1 MDKLSYIILLLDF
14 YRNLLTDKQRD
25 IMSRHYEEDM
35 SLAEIAEEFGISRQ
49 AVHDIIKRSEKAL
62 FDYENELGLVDRFLK
77 QKQELLKIKG
87 LLSKYTDNE
96 EIKLSLDILNKLLD
110 I

>member
-96 EIKLSLDILNKLLD
+96 DIKLSLDILNKLLD

>member
-1 MDKLSYIILLLDF
+1 MDKLSFIILLLDF
-14 YRNLLTDKQRD
+14 YRNLLTDKQKD

-62 FDYENELGLVDRFLK
+62 FDYEKELGLVDRFLK
-77 QKQELLKIKG
+77 QKQELLKIKS

-96 EIKLSLDILNKLLD
+96 DIKLSLDILNKLLD